1 MDRRVIDIFHPASNI
16 QGFLVSVIFQKP
28 VISQSSHS
36 YIVKQSKSSPH
47 SLYKFGP
54 VNDGNLHQSKHFV
67 SRVGQY
73 TLNFVREN
81 ICINK
86 KWSVS

>member
-1 MDRRVIDIFHPASNI
+1 MDRHVIDIFPPASNI

-54 VNDGNLHQSKHFV
+54 S
-67 SRVGQY
+67 
-73 TLNFVREN
+73 E
-81 ICINK
+81 
-86 KWSVS
+86 